1 MRAAISCHKLSIH
14 RPWHNSTSSEKLYNW
29 LQKLNAFGEEQ
40 KFKYHQQCRKD
51 SSKTSRN
58 CVTWSP
64 KKLTLTPQPS
74 DLRNAS
80 QTHRLESFGEQQG
93 NLRMLKNEDS
103 TWQHERNCSSNE
115 WLPSCYCC
123 CWSTWGWVKRWAR
136 AQHRRPLQRSAAAT
150 GRTESSQ
157 TRSWWLHFSSH
168 PWKMPP
174 EILQI
179 LLQLQIEYETFWKQ
193 LSARDPLHH
202 IRKTYLSQK
211 VDEFVQVVPGNFKT
225 SYICYGATLFG
236 AWRWLKRSNPV

>member
-1 MRAAISCHKLSIH
+1 M
-14 RPWHNSTSSEKLYNW
+14 E
-29 LQKLNAFGEEQ
+29 
-40 KFKYHQQCRKD
+40 
-51 SSKTSRN
+51 
-58 CVTWSP
+58 P
-64 KKLTLTPQPS
+64 KKAHPNSSTQ
-74 DLRNAS
+74 
-80 QTHRLESFGEQQG
+80 RLEKCEPNPQTWEFWGTTRK
-93 NLRMLKNEDS
+93 LRMLKTEES
-103 TWQHERNCSSNE
+103 TWHHERNCSSNE

-123 CWSTWGWVKRWAR
+123 CWSTWGWVTRWAR

>member
-1 MRAAISCHKLSIH
+1 M
-14 RPWHNSTSSEKLYNW
+14 E
-29 LQKLNAFGEEQ
+29 
-40 KFKYHQQCRKD
+40 
-51 SSKTSRN
+51 
-58 CVTWSP
+58 P
-64 KKLTLTPQPS
+64 KKAHPNSSTQ
-74 DLRNAS
+74 
-80 QTHRLESFGEQQG
+80 RLEKCEPNPQTWEFWGTTRK
-93 NLRMLKNEDS
+93 LRMLKTEES
-103 TWQHERNCSSNE
+103 TWHHERNCSSNE

-202 IRKTYLSQK
+202 IRIQEDILKSKGWWVCPGCSRKLQNELHMLWSHVVRCMTMTQK
-211 VDEFVQVVPGNFKT
+211 V
-225 SYICYGATLFG
+225 
-236 AWRWLKRSNPV
+236 